1 MKFHFCIILVLVF
14 VKTTNAQLP
23 VSADSLFNYIQSN
36 SVYTAANWSEI
47 QIEFKQKL
55 SFASN
60 DIDSIQALVSVFE
73 QLNDVHS
80 SITYNYKQYGY
91 YRGLEDSV
99 YKRIQPILQLAQQ
112 QNNIPKTA
120 LINGSYLYVLVP
132 GYQAWGQQVQMY
144 AQALYDSICKYTQY
158 PIQGCIVDLRLNLGG
173 QASVMLAGL
182 SAILGDANLG
192 GGILENGEMVFP
204 FSIKS
209 GDFYIGDNVM
219 ADVSAKCLN
228 TFDTLPVAV
237 LIGPITSSSGSI
249 TAIAFKGRPKTYFIG
264 EPTAAGYTT
273 GNNYIAFG
281 ENLTMELAT
290 NFSGDRNGVVYK
302 ENVLPD
308 ITFIGNDNFEN
319 ATLDRKM
326 NYALFWLMSFK

>member
-1 MKFHFCIILVLVF
+1 MKFLSCLILVLINI
-14 VKTTNAQLP
+14 KTTSAQLP
-23 VSADSLFNYIQSN
+23 VNADTVFNYIKTN
-36 SVYTAANWSEI
+36 SVYTSANWQAI

-55 SFASN
+55 STATT
-60 DIDSIQALVSVFE
+60 DIDSVQALVNVFE

-99 YKRIQPILQLAQQ
+99 YKRIQPILHLAQQ

-132 GYQAWGQQVQMY
+132 GYQSWGQQTQIY

-158 PIQGCIVDLRLNLGG
+158 DIKGCIVDLRLNLGG

-182 SAILGDANLG
+182 SAIIGDAYLG
-192 GGILENGEMVFP
+192 GGILENGEIVFP

-219 ADVSAKCLN
+219 ADVTAKCLN
-228 TFDTLPVAV
+228 TFDSLPVAV
-237 LIGPITSSSGSI
+237 LIGPITSSSGSVA
-249 TAIAFKGRPKTYFIG
+249 AIAFKGRPKTYFIG

-273 GNNYIAFG
+273 GNNYVAFA
-281 ENLTMELAT
+281 ENFTMQLAT
-290 NFSGDRNGVVYK
+290 NFNCDRNGIVYRD
-302 ENVLPD
+302 NVQPD
-308 ITFIGNDNFEN
+308 ITIIGNDNFEN
-319 ATLDRKM
+319 VTLDRKM
-326 NYALFWLMSFK
+326 NYALYWLMSFK